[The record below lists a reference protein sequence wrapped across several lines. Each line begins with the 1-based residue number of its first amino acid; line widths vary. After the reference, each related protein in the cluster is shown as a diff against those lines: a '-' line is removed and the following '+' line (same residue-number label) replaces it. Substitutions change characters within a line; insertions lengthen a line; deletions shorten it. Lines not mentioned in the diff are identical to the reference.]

1 MVGVQAKDEPEP
13 VASVPSQS
21 PAPPVIATQKSESA
35 VPTVPKIL
43 NVPPPIARL
52 VVEAVVEKREVVV
65 ALVVVELPEI
75 LRLPVKVEEAL
86 VKIIEEVVAETPAIG

>member
-21 PAPPVIATQKSESA
+21 PAPPVIAVQKSESA
-35 VPTVPKIL
+35 VATVARIV
-43 NVPPPIARL
+43 NVPPAIARL